1 MTTNLPAAVRDR
13 AIQIAHHEMGHYVV
27 ARALGFATGGVTLT
41 VTKDLRHQGG
51 VSITLVRPIS
61 SIEAMKEHLEA
72 RMMVLI
78 AGAMAQTLPSKPSA
92 AKRVDKPKAT
102 AILKGEQG
110 AEQDYAKI
118 RELQHLLRNLAYP
131 DTDSASSG
139 RIAAE
144 LKALTDRIWLRTQEI
159 IEDQAETIAE
169 LAAALVDG
177 MTIVEQWGRSADTYE
192 VVYTGPMLERLW
204 VVQPIPSLRVRT
216 DSCCDAVRRRK

>member
-1 MTTNLPAAVRDR
+1 MTTNLPAAVRHR
-13 AIQIAHHEMGHYVV
+13 ALQIAHHEMGHYVM
-27 ARALGFATGGVTLT
+27 ARALGFATGDVTLT

-51 VSITLVRPIS
+51 ASIMLVRPIS

-72 RMMVLI
+72 RMMVLM

-139 RIAAE
+139 HIAAE

-159 IEDQAETIAE
+159 IESQAETIVE
-169 LAAALVDG
+169 LAEALVDG
-177 MTIVEQWGRSADTYE
+177 MALVEQWGRAADTYE
-192 VVYTGPMLERLW
+192 VVFTREMFVRLRP
-204 VVQPIPSLRVRT
+204 VHAIPAMSVWL
-216 DSCCDAVRRRK
+216 

>member
-13 AIQIAHHEMGHYVV
+13 ALQIAHHEMGHYVV
-27 ARALGFATGGVTLT
+27 ARALGFETGGVTLT
-41 VTKDLRHQGG
+41 VTRDLRHQGG
-51 VSITLVRPIS
+51 ASITLVRSIS

-72 RMMVLI
+72 RMMVLL

-118 RELQHLLRNLAYP
+118 RELQHLLRNIVYP
-131 DTDSASSG
+131 DTGPASG
-139 RIAAE
+139 ERITAQ
-144 LKALTDRIWLRTQEI
+144 LKAMTDRVWLRTQKI

-169 LAAALVDG
+169 LAGTLVDG
-177 MTIVEQWGRSADTYE
+177 MALVEQWGRAADTYE
-192 VVYTGPMLERLW
+192 VVYSGPMLERLRA
-204 VVQPIPSLRVRT
+204 VRAIPSLQVWAGSR
-216 DSCCDAVRRRK
+216 SDAVQHSK

>member
-13 AIQIAHHEMGHYVV
+13 ALQIAHHEMGHYVV
-27 ARALGFATGGVTLT
+27 ARVLGFETGGVTLT
-41 VTKDLRHQGG
+41 VTRDLRHQGG
-51 VSITLVRPIS
+51 ASITLVRPIS

-72 RMMVLI
+72 RMMVLL

-118 RELQHLLRNLAYP
+118 RELQHLLRNIVYP
-131 DTDSASSG
+131 GTDPASSE
-139 RIAAE
+139 RITAE
-144 LKALTDRIWLRTQEI
+144 LKAMTDRVWLRTQKI

-169 LAAALVDG
+169 LAAALVAG
-177 MTIVEQWGRSADTYE
+177 MALVEQWGRAADTFE
-192 VVYTGPMLERLW
+192 VVFTGPMLERLR
-204 VVQPIPSLRVRT
+204 VVKAIPSLRVWT
-216 DSCCDAVRRRK
+216 DRCSDAVQHWK